1 MELAEYSA
9 PPPRAE
15 RKPAA
20 RRAPPAVPRTR
31 QPADARAPPANL
43 LCGPRLTGPRSAH
56 AGPVPPPAAQFL
68 LVKPSP
74 RDEVPLSVLAL
85 QQAAEE
91 ARRARAAGPG
101 PAGAGQVQRGGT
113 KQKKSDGF
121 DLRGAVE
128 RAKRTAVGAAE
139 FEDF

>member
-9 PPPRAE
+9 PPPRVE

-20 RRAPPAVPRTR
+20 RRAPPAAPRTR
-31 QPADARAPPANL
+31 HPAGAPHSNL
-43 LCGPRLTGPRSAH
+43 PCGPQLTEPRLAQ
-56 AGPVPPPAAQFL
+56 AGPAPPPAAQFL

-91 ARRARAAGPG
+91 ARRARAGGPG
-101 PAGAGQVQRGGT
+101 PAGAGLVQRGGA
-113 KQKKSDGF
+113 KLKKGDAF